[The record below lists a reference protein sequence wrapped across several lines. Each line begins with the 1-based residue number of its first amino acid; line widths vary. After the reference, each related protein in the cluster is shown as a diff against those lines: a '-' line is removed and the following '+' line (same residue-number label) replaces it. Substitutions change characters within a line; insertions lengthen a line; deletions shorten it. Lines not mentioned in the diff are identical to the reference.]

1 MHSSLFTSVLLAASA
16 QAAHVHLRDIKAAQ
30 VDVWNQ
36 CGGKEYRGDTAC
48 TSGNYCKVIN
58 EWYSQCQPGG
68 QSEVGVWGQCGGKNY
83 NGATKCT
90 SGNTCKVWNEWN
102 SQCVPSNDQP
112 ATAPLNWAQ
121 VDGVCYNKV
130 EGDKDTTTSGISS
143 YEACINEA
151 DKRGKLYANWK
162 DNTCTV
168 LSTVYSYTQDS
179 HCKGAAKYNLEKY
192 TCAGNTDFYGSDIG
206 QAQTRFDRCLDECDY
221 YESGGHKCN
230 AFMWVRNPGSEFGIC
245 YFKSFDDFNR
255 KPSTSWLGGISCKR
269 NPKYMQH

>member
-30 VDVWNQ
+30 
-36 CGGKEYRGDTAC
+36 EYRGDTAC

-121 VDGVCYNKV
+121 VDG
-130 EGDKDTTTSGISS
+130 
-143 YEACINEA
+143 
-151 DKRGKLYANWK
+151 
-162 DNTCTV
+162 
-168 LSTVYSYTQDS
+168 
-179 HCKGAAKYNLEKY
+179 Y